1 MNRRQFTKLLAGVGL
16 LLAGCRAGA
25 APSSSTPE
33 RKDSMQT
40 TTQTYTRTTPIET
53 VRNDPVFGDYGR
65 LIFPVERSY
74 YSGDTL
80 EQLHL
85 TYYNNIDPDE
95 TVDICNTLRQRAA
108 DGQTIFYDI
117 YTEDEQAAD
126 PDKADTGLFYFKG
139 NPGAKFSICNA
150 GGAFAYVGAMQDS
163 FPHAL
168 ELSRKEYNAF
178 ALIYRPGAQTACK
191 DLARA
196 IAFVF
201 THAEELEVD
210 TSGYSLWGGSAGARM
225 AAWLGSYGTASFGEQ
240 AYPQPGAVIMQYTGL
255 GEVYGNEPPT
265 YACVGDRDYIADE
278 RVMRWRIETIRS
290 QGTPAEIEVFPGLAH
305 GFGLGTGTS
314 ADTVATPNDFPA
326 AYNYGTGKIEDYSRT
341 AMLQKMPE
349 PVDNA
354 TVLNTS
360 ADPNHIQALY
370 LWEEGNVPAKTQFTA
385 AMTGYFDNWDF
396 RPYVTAIPV
405 RTGVQPK
412 GAVVL
417 MAGGAYQFR
426 GNYTDSLPTAA
437 ALRELGFQTFIVDY
451 RLSPYTQEEGALDVA
466 RAVRFVR
473 QNADVYGIDPDDI
486 AVMGFSA
493 GGIQAGEFLMHYDE
507 DVNGT
512 ALDESY
518 VPDALDA
525 VPAHASAAGMIYSF
539 YGRLSVGN
547 MDPDWLAEGDLPPT
561 FYVYG
566 TEDPF
571 YRQFQ
576 QQYDVIRNMGISAGR
591 IVLNSWPHGFGSDGG
606 WVNDY
611 AAWLESVF
619 ANKEES

>member
-1 MNRRQFTKLLAGVGL
+1 M
-16 LLAGCRAGA
+16 
-25 APSSSTPE
+25 
-33 RKDSMQT
+33 
-40 TTQTYTRTTPIET
+40 
-53 VRNDPVFGDYGR
+53 
-65 LIFPVERSY
+65 
-74 YSGDTL
+74 
-80 EQLHL
+80 H
-85 TYYNNIDPDE
+85 
-95 TVDICNTLRQRAA
+95 
-108 DGQTIFYDI
+108 
-117 YTEDEQAAD
+117 
-126 PDKADTGLFYFKG
+126 
-139 NPGAKFSICNA
+139 
-150 GGAFAYVGAMQDS
+150 
-163 FPHAL
+163 
-168 ELSRKEYNAF
+168 
-178 ALIYRPGAQTACK
+178 
-191 DLARA
+191 
-196 IAFVF
+196 
-201 THAEELEVD
+201 
-210 TSGYSLWGGSAGARM
+210 W
-225 AAWLGSYGTASFGEQ
+225 
-240 AYPQPGAVIMQYTGL
+240 
-255 GEVYGNEPPT
+255 
-265 YACVGDRDYIADE
+265 
-278 RVMRWRIETIRS
+278 
-290 QGTPAEIEVFPGLAH
+290 
-305 GFGLGTGTS
+305 
-314 ADTVATPNDFPA
+314 
-326 AYNYGTGKIEDYSRT
+326 
-341 AMLQKMPE
+341 
-349 PVDNA
+349 
-354 TVLNTS
+354 
-360 ADPNHIQALY
+360 NHIQALY

-473 QNADVYGIDPDDI
+473 QNADIYDIDPDDI

-576 QQYDVIRNMGISAGR
+576 QQYDVIRNMGISTGR
-591 IVLNSWPHGFGSDGG
+591 IVLNGWPHGFGSDGG

-619 ANKEES
+619 ANKEEF